1 MTKNH
6 VMIESLT
13 SIIWWIKENVT
24 SGMCHVD
31 KYILIRQLE
40 DFRVVLKEVL
50 DEKDAKLDDCGIII
64 RQLEKLKG

>member
-6 VMIESLT
+6 LLVESLT
-13 SIIWWIKENVT
+13 SIICWIKENVT
-24 SGMCHVD
+24 SGMCSVD

-40 DFRVVLKEVL
+40 DFRFVLKEVL